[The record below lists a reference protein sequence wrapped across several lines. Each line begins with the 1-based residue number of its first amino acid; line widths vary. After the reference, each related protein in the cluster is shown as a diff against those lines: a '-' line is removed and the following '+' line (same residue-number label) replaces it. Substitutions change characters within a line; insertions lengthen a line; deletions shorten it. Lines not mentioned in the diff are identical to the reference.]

1 MVILPLIMYI
11 MTIIC
16 THCIRYSTGN
26 YNQMKSLD
34 HTLKIVY
41 NEPCPMIVYMYIS
54 STDS

>member
-41 NEPCPMIVYMYIS
+41 NEPCPTYD
-54 STDS
+54 T